1 MKRLFCLFLI
11 AVSAYSCSFGDG
23 HDDNGTLVPR
33 YKLYNTE
40 NVYNLLRLD
49 TATGAIWMVQYG
61 MNENVPALV
70 APIDDTSLLTNG
82 EDVHAGRF
90 ELYPTKNMYTFI
102 LLDVE
107 NGSSYQVQ
115 WHQDAEN
122 RFRVRI
128 D

>member
-1 MKRLFCLFLI
+1 MKRLICIISI
-11 AVSAYSCSFGDG
+11 ALCAYSCSFVKGNED
-23 HDDNGTLVPR
+23 TLVPR

-61 MNENVPALV
+61 MNEKVPALV

-82 EDVHAGRF
+82 EEVHAGRF

>member
-1 MKRLFCLFLI
+1 MKRLICILFVALC
-11 AVSAYSCSFGDG
+11 AYSCSSVKGNND
-23 HDDNGTLVPR
+23 TLVPR